1 MSKFVKKK
9 PVVLIADDDKETVTL
24 LSQLMSGQG
33 YEVITAFDGKDA
45 YNFVCDGRPD
55 LIIADN
61 YMPGLS
67 GKDLCRRIKENPST
81 RLIPVIIVTGYSTPG
96 EKIGSI
102 EAGADDF
109 VAKPFKTIELITRVR
124 SLLHAKSLNDQ
135 LDSAESVIFA
145 LAQAIEAKDICT
157 QGHTE
162 RVSRLALLMGHQL
175 ALSEEEQ
182 KALYKGGILH
192 DIGKIAVPDAILNK
206 TSRLNESEFKEIK
219 SHPGEGEKICKNL
232 KSIQSAID
240 IIRSHHER
248 YDGSGYPDQ
257 LAGEHIPLIARIMSI
272 VDVYDALT
280 SKRPYKTALSQAE
293 AFKVLDREADM
304 NWWDKKILAE
314 FKKIVSRI

>member
-1 MSKFVKKK
+1 
-9 PVVLIADDDKETVTL
+9 
-24 LSQLMSGQG
+24 
-33 YEVITAFDGKDA
+33 
-45 YNFVCDGRPD
+45 
-55 LIIADN
+55 
-61 YMPGLS
+61 
-67 GKDLCRRIKENPST
+67 
-81 RLIPVIIVTGYSTPG
+81 VIIITGYSSPG

-109 VAKPFKTIELITRVR
+109 VSKPYKTIELITRIK

-145 LAQAIEAKDICT
+145 LAKAIEAKDIYT

-162 RVSRLALLMGHQL
+162 RVSRIALLMGHQL

-206 TSRLNESEFKEIK
+206 PSRLDEREFNQIK
-219 SHPGEGEKICKNL
+219 VHPGEGEKICKNL

-240 IIRSHHER
+240 IIKYHHEHI
-248 YDGSGYPDQ
+248 DGSGYPDR
-257 LAGEHIPLIARIMSI
+257 LCGENIPLIARIMSI

-280 SKRPYKTALSQAE
+280 SKRPYKIALSQKESFEILDQEAE
-293 AFKVLDREADM
+293 K
-304 NWWDKKILAE
+304 NWWDKRILAE
-314 FKKIVSRI
+314 FKKIVSKI

>member
-1 MSKFVKKK
+1 MNTCLKKK
-9 PVVLIADDDKETVTL
+9 PVVLIADDDKETVKV

-33 YEVITAFDGKDA
+33 YEAVTVFDGKDA
-45 YNFVCDGRPD
+45 YNFVCDRKPD

-61 YMPGLS
+61 FMPGLS

-81 RLIPVIIVTGYSTPG
+81 RLIPVIIITGYSSSA
-96 EKIGSI
+96 EKISSI

-109 VAKPFKTIELITRVR
+109 VSKPYKAIELITRVR

-145 LAQAIEAKDICT
+145 LAQAIEAKDNCT

-206 TSRLNESEFKEIK
+206 PERLNESEFKEIQV
-219 SHPGEGEKICKNL
+219 HPGEGEKICKNL

-248 YDGSGYPDQ
+248 YDGSGYPDR
-257 LAGEHIPLIARIMSI
+257 LVGEEIPLIARIMSI

-280 SKRPYKTALSQAE
+280 SKRPYKTALPQSE
-293 AFKVLDREADM
+293 AFKILDREADM
-304 NWWDKKILAE
+304 NWWDKKILSE
-314 FKKIVSRI
+314 FKKIVSKI

>member
-1 MSKFVKKK
+1 MNTFLKKK
-9 PVVLIADDDKETVTL
+9 PVVLIADDDKETVTV

-33 YEVITAFDGKDA
+33 YEVVTVFDGSDA
-45 YNFVCDGRPD
+45 YNFVCDQKPD
-55 LIIADN
+55 IIIADN

-81 RLIPVIIVTGYSTPG
+81 RLIPVIIITGYSSPG

-109 VAKPFKTIELITRVR
+109 VSKPYKTIELITRVK
-124 SLLHAKSLNDQ
+124 SLLHAKALNDQ

-145 LAQAIEAKDICT
+145 LAQAIEAKDNCT

-175 ALSEEEQ
+175 ALSEDEQ

-192 DIGKIAVPDAILNK
+192 DIGKIAIPDAILNK
-206 TSRLNESEFKEIK
+206 PERLNESEFSEIK
-219 SHPGEGEKICKNL
+219 GHPGEGEKICKNL

-248 YDGSGYPDQ
+248 YDGSGYPDC
-257 LAGEHIPLIARIMSI
+257 LVGEEIPLIARIMSI

-280 SKRPYKTALSQAE
+280 SKRPYKTALPQSE
-293 AFKVLDREADM
+293 AFRILDHEADM

-314 FKKIVSRI
+314 FKKIVSKI

>member
-1 MSKFVKKK
+1 
-9 PVVLIADDDKETVTL
+9 
-24 LSQLMSGQG
+24 MSGQG
-33 YEVITAFDGKDA
+33 YESVSAFDGNEA
-45 YNFVCDGRPD
+45 YNIICSGNID
-55 LIIADN
+55 LVIADN

-67 GKDLCRRIKENPST
+67 GRDLCRRIKENPST
-81 RLIPVIIVTGYSTPG
+81 RFIPVIIITGYSSPG

-109 VAKPFKTIELITRVR
+109 VSKPYKTIELITRIK

-145 LAQAIEAKDICT
+145 LAKAIEAKDIYT

-162 RVSRLALLMGHQL
+162 RVSRIALLMGHQL

-206 TSRLNESEFKEIK
+206 PSRLDEREFNQIK
-219 SHPGEGEKICKNL
+219 VHPGEGEKICKNL

-240 IIRSHHER
+240 IIKYHHEHI
-248 YDGSGYPDQ
+248 DGSGYPDR
-257 LAGEHIPLIARIMSI
+257 LCGENIPLIARIMSI

-280 SKRPYKTALSQAE
+280 SKRPYKIALSQKESFEILDQEAE
-293 AFKVLDREADM
+293 K
-304 NWWDKKILAE
+304 NWWDKRILAE
-314 FKKIVSRI
+314 FKKIVSKI

>member
-1 MSKFVKKK
+1 MNTIIKKK
-9 PVVLIADDDKETVTL
+9 PVVLIADDDKETVTV
-24 LSQLMSGQG
+24 LSKLMSGQG
-33 YEVITAFDGKDA
+33 YDVATVFDGKDA
-45 YNFVCDGRPD
+45 YNYVCDSKPD

-61 YMPGLS
+61 YMPGLT
-67 GKDLCRRIKENPST
+67 GKDLCRRIKDNPST
-81 RLIPVIIVTGYSTPG
+81 RLIPVIIITGYSTPA

-109 VAKPFKTIELITRVR
+109 VAKPYKTIELITRVK

-145 LAQAIEAKDICT
+145 LAQAIEAKDMCT

-206 TSRLNESEFKEIK
+206 PSRLNESEFSEIK
-219 SHPGEGEKICKNL
+219 CHPGEGEKICRNL
-232 KSIQSAID
+232 NSIQSAID

-257 LAGEHIPLIARIMSI
+257 LVGENIPLIARIMSI

-280 SKRPYKTALSQAE
+280 SKRPYKTALSQVE
-293 AFKVLDREADM
+293 AFKVLDHEADM
-304 NWWDKKILAE
+304 NWWDKKILTE
-314 FKKIVSRI
+314 FKKIVSKM